1 MAFIFARHYLRPSA
15 ALTLQRQPSYSLAI
29 TTYLPAIYLSLQWKG
44 KSTHSQHLQWEE
56 EELNHGDS
64 NPRPSACYTSML
76 LLSHRDFPVVGAAD
90 SRSKL
95 KGDRIQDRHYHMSR
109 KWVVLCKDAHAV
121 ALYPI
126 ILFHHWLFSIFT
138 FLPLLIAVLTFSLL
152 TFYHI
157 RLFHR
162 WLFSIFTFL
171 PLTFCR
177 FDF

>member
-15 ALTLQRQPSYSLAI
+15 PFTLQRQPSYSLAI
-29 TTYLPAIYLSLQWKG
+29 TTYLPTIYLNLQRKG

-56 EELNHGDS
+56 EERNHGDS

-76 LLSHRDFPVVGAAD
+76 PLIHRDFPVVGAAD

-95 KGDRIQDRHYHMSR
+95 KGDRIQDTTICHGNELYFVKMHM
-109 KWVVLCKDAHAV
+109 L
-121 ALYPI
+121 LTFYPI

-138 FLPLLIAVLTFSLL
+138 FLPL
-152 TFYHI
+152 
-157 RLFHR
+157 
-162 WLFSIFTFL
+162 
-171 PLTFCR
+171 TFCR